1 MINQNSKMKRTIYA
15 YLLVALVLTTEAFGQ
30 RVNLKSGD
38 TDVLTGQKT
47 LNVEYDYSDFGVGK
61 FATEKEY
68 LDKKSA
74 EYNAKEAGKG
84 DTWKK
89 MWVEDRKNRF
99 EPKFE
104 ELFNKGLEGKG
115 VALVGGR
122 ADSKYTLIVRTKFVE
137 PGFNVGV
144 MRKNAAVD
152 FDIDIVETANKSK
165 KVAEMSMDK
174 VPGGMFG
181 GFDFDTGARLAESY
195 AKAGKVLANYLEKKM

>member
-1 MINQNSKMKRTIYA
+1 MKRVLAASLI
-15 YLLVALVLTTEAFGQ
+15 VASVLTTGAFAQ
-30 RVNLKSGD
+30 RLNLKSGD
-38 TDVLTGQKT
+38 TDVLVGQKV

-84 DTWKK
+84 DAWRKA
-89 MWVEDRKNRF
+89 WVEDRKNRF

-104 ELFNKGLEGKG
+104 ELFNKGMEGKG
-115 VALVGGR
+115 LALIGGKG
-122 ADSKYTLIVRTKFVE
+122 DSKYTLIVRTKFVE

-152 FDIDIVETANKSK
+152 FDLDIVETANKSK
-165 KVAEMSMDK
+165 KVAEMSIDK
-174 VPGGMFG
+174 VPGGIFG